1 MVEKTQLSS
10 HSVLRSCSKI
20 TQDYTIEDVAGK
32 GNASVDV
39 VTHKKF
45 PEWGECAMK

>member
-1 MVEKTQLSS
+1 MVEKTQLTSFK
-10 HSVLRSCSKI
+10 VLRSCSKK
-20 TQDYTIEDVAGK
+20 TQDYTIEDEAGK

-45 PEWGECAMK
+45 QEWGECAMK